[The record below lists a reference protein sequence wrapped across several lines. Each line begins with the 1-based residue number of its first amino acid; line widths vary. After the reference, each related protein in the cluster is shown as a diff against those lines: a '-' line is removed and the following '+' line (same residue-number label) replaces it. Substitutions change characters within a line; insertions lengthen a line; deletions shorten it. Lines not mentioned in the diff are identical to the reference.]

1 MGGIIQKNNSE
12 KREGITTIL
21 IEHPLCMAN
30 IAPFLSEKP
39 MRFLS
44 QISHL
49 FLSPASWADVQGQGL
64 ARQGK
69 ARLGKAWQ
77 GKVSNIKL
85 MQNAKQ
91 DT

>member
-49 FLSPASWADVQGQGL
+49 FLSPASWADVQVKVWQGEARRGM
-64 ARQGK
+64 ARQGN
-69 ARLGKAWQ
+69 AR
-77 GKVSNIKL
+77 
-85 MQNAKQ
+85 
-91 DT
+91 T